1 MEELINYQYSLNID
15 EKQYKI
21 VKDKIFNHGR
31 LGRVTL
37 RRNTGRGYPP
47 IPRNCKGI
55 RKRVSSLPKREIM
68 DVYERSHK
76 AVGYLKYPSS
86 VTFSVRRANV
96 THSKGK
102 INTTNR

>member
-1 MEELINYQYSLNID
+1 MYNLYHCFVIDLFHFGRPWETLGESMGESINYQYSLNID

-76 AVGYLKYPSS
+76 ALGEW
-86 VTFSVRRANV
+86 
-96 THSKGK
+96 
-102 INTTNR
+102 